1 MMIRELH
8 PMAESKQE
16 RMERVRQEVKSCRRC
31 GLCEGARNPVVGEG
45 NLDSNVVFIGEAPG
59 RREDETGRPFVGA
72 AGKLLDQLLKAIG
85 LRREDVYIGN
95 VVKCRPPDN
104 RRPKP
109 SEMEAC
115 TPHLVEQLDIIR
127 PRVIVA
133 MGNSAIAYFWSK
145 FGLKTASM
153 GELHGKDFEVN
164 MPWGRVVLFACY
176 HPAAALY
183 NVELERVLEKDF
195 QALADILRRVG

>member
-1 MMIRELH
+1 
-8 PMAESKQE
+8 
-16 RMERVRQEVKSCRRC
+16 
-31 GLCEGARNPVVGEG
+31 
-45 NLDSNVVFIGEAPG
+45 
-59 RREDETGRPFVGA
+59 
-72 AGKLLDQLLKAIG
+72 
-85 LRREDVYIGN
+85 
-95 VVKCRPPDN
+95 
-104 RRPKP
+104 
-109 SEMEAC
+109 
-115 TPHLVEQLDIIR
+115 VEQLDIIR

-164 MPWGRVVLFACY
+164 MLWGRVVLFACY